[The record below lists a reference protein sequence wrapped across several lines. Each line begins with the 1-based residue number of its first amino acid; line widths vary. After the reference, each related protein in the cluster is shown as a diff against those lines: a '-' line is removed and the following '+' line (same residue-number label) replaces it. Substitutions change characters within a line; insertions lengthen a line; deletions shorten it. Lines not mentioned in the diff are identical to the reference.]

1 MPVVQ
6 DSTLVRAPQE
16 PLFRL
21 LQDYALRLRWDPFLR
36 EMRFLD
42 GATEAAVGVRTWVR
56 AWTGLTMETVYTT
69 LSSPSVVAMKMTRG
83 PFFFGQFA
91 GSWRLEPAASEDRTL
106 TKVTFRY
113 SFTTRWPIVRRVLDP
128 VIAGAFHRDIQGRLR
143 GLKRGAED
151 QDPGSGSLVGAGSAC
166 RSRPES
172 ANARAVSPD
181 AAGRLPRSLG
191 DSRSGPA
198 CARRRGPR
206 VEADCTAPERSAAVG
221 DQ

>member
-6 DSTLVRAPQE
+6 DSILIRAPQE

-83 PFFFGQFA
+83 PFFFAQFA
-91 GSWRLEPAASEDRTL
+91 GSWRLEPAESEGGPL

-113 SFTTRWPIVRRVLDP
+113 AFTTRWSMLRRVLDP
-128 VIAGAFHRDIQGRLR
+128 TIAQVFHRDIQGRLR
-143 GLKRGAED
+143 GLQRGAE
-151 QDPGSGSLVGAGSAC
+151 QEGLLSHLT
-166 RSRPES
+166 
-172 ANARAVSPD
+172 
-181 AAGRLPRSLG
+181 
-191 DSRSGPA
+191 GPA
-198 CARRRGPR
+198 GTM
-206 VEADCTAPERSAAVG
+206 E
-221 DQ
+221 